1 MIKNEERI
9 EKRERARIF
18 FTLEE
23 GVTATISSASSH
35 GTDAQSIPITIL
47 SLSSGGL
54 SFLGN
59 RYKLP
64 GITEGEQLMLT
75 SVNFPQPLG
84 TIENLRIVVIYI
96 LDFHHNV
103 RLSFGCEFKEI
114 PGSLAEKIEEFV
126 QFRLKN
132 VNLDL

>member
-1 MIKNEERI
+1 MNKNEERV

-23 GVTATISSASSH
+23 GVTATVSSH
-35 GTDAQSIPITIL
+35 GTVAQSIPITIL

-64 GITEGEQLMLT
+64 GIAEGEQLTLT
-75 SVNFPQPLG
+75 SINFPQPLG
-84 TIENLRIVVIYI
+84 TIDNIRIEVIYI

-103 RLSFGCEFKEI
+103 RLSFGCEFKGI
-114 PGSLAEKIEEFV
+114 PGSLAEQIEEFV

-132 VNLDL
+132 VHLDL

>member
-1 MIKNEERI
+1 MNKNEERI
-9 EKRERARIF
+9 EKRERARVF

-23 GVTATISSASSH
+23 GVTATVSSQ
-35 GTDAQSIPITIL
+35 GTTAQSIPITIL

-64 GITEGEQLMLT
+64 GIAEGEQLTLT

-84 TIENLRIVVIYI
+84 TVENLRIVVIYI

-103 RLSFGCEFKEI
+103 RLSFGCEFQEI
-114 PGSLAEKIEEFV
+114 PGPLAEKIEEFV

-132 VNLDL
+132 VHLDL

>member
-1 MIKNEERI
+1 MSKNEERT

-23 GVTATISSASSH
+23 GITATVSSQ
-35 GTDAQSIPITIL
+35 GTAAQSIPITIL

-64 GITEGEQLMLT
+64 GIAEGEQLTLT
-75 SVNFPQPLG
+75 SINFPQPLG
-84 TIENLRIVVIYI
+84 TIDSVRIVVIYI

-103 RLSFGCEFKEI
+103 RLSFGCEFQEI

-132 VNLDL
+132 VHLDL

>member
-1 MIKNEERI
+1 MNKNEESI
-9 EKRERARIF
+9 EKRECARIF

-23 GVTATISSASSH
+23 GVTATVSNH
-35 GTDAQSIPITIL
+35 GTVVQSVPITIL

-64 GITEGEQLMLT
+64 GIAEGEQLTLT

-84 TIENLRIVVIYI
+84 TIDSIRMAVIYI

-103 RLSFGCEFKEI
+103 RLSFGCEFQEI

-132 VNLDL
+132 VHLDL

>member
-1 MIKNEERI
+1 MSKNEERV

-23 GVTATISSASSH
+23 GVTATVSSH

-64 GITEGEQLMLT
+64 GITEGEQLTL
-75 SVNFPQPLG
+75 SSINFPQPLG
-84 TIENLRIVVIYI
+84 TIDNLRLAVIYI

-103 RLSFGCEFKEI
+103 RLSFGCEFRDI
-114 PGSLAEKIEEFV
+114 PNSLAEKIEDFV
-126 QFRLKN
+126 QYRLKD

>member
-1 MIKNEERI
+1 MNMNEERI
-9 EKRERARIF
+9 EKRERARVF

-23 GVTATISSASSH
+23 DITATVSSH
-35 GTDAQSIPITIL
+35 ENTVQSIPVTIL

-64 GITEGEQLMLT
+64 GIAERERLT
-75 SVNFPQPLG
+75 LTALNFPQPLG
-84 TIENLRIVVIYI
+84 TIDNINVVVVYI
-96 LDFHHNV
+96 LDFQHNV
-103 RLSFGCEFKEI
+103 RLSLGCEFVDI

-126 QFRLKN
+126 QFRLKK
-132 VNLDL
+132 VNLDQ